1 MPATDRQPARW
12 EVPLLVLL
20 AGSGTL
26 GIEMLMPRLLA
37 PYFGTAQ
44 PIWAI
49 IISSTLLFLAVG
61 YALGGWLA
69 DRTPSLRLLYR
80 LIAWAGMGCALIP
93 LLARPVL
100 HAARLA
106 LLDVA
111 AGTFLAALLGAV
123 LLFAVPVSLLA
134 AVSPFAVRLHLH
146 HSHAGVAA
154 AGRTVGQL
162 SALGTAGALLGTLL
176 TAFVLIP
183 TFGTTMSCVL
193 FALLL
198 LLLALLGGREW
209 HTLLLFLLAVTS
221 VGYTMRTPAPIAPA
235 ACLHCTLVAAA
246 ESAYNYIQV
255 VEQQGFDADGT
266 DPRRHL
272 LLNEGFAL
280 HSTYR
285 LRYRDTGDPHDLLTG
300 GGPWDYFAVAPYV
313 QPAYTPQQVQ
323 RVAVLGAAAGTVP
336 KQLLAVYGKDL
347 TIDAVEL
354 DPQIVAIARDY
365 FDLEAGTP
373 AAPNYRIHIGDA
385 RAWLAAQP
393 TIPRYDL
400 IAIDA
405 YQQPYIPFHLTT
417 VEFFTLVRD
426 HLGNDGV
433 AVVNAARGA
442 GGDERLVR
450 VIASSMRAVFP
461 QVFLIDTHRNRGSVN
476 VLVVGV
482 AQPVGDG
489 TAHFAANAE
498 AMSDPLLAEVMH
510 WARFA
515 GAQPVREFVAQAGDP
530 PPYTDDHAP
539 VEQLIDALLL
549 DAIRGQRNDYK

>member
-1 MPATDRQPARW
+1 MPRLLPARERQPARL
-12 EVPLLVLL
+12 ELPLLVFL
-20 AGSGTL
+20 AGIGML

-49 IISSTLLFLAVG
+49 IISCTLLFLAVG

-69 DRTPSLRLLYR
+69 DRTPSLRWLYR
-80 LIAWAGMGCALIP
+80 LLAWAGLGCALIP

-100 HAARLA
+100 HTARLA

-111 AGTFLAALLGAV
+111 AGTFLAALLGAL

-134 AVSPFAVRLHLH
+134 AVSPFAVRLYLH
-146 HSHAGVAA
+146 HSHAGIAT
-154 AGRTVGQL
+154 AGRTVGTL
-162 SALGTAGALLGTLL
+162 SALATAGALLGTLL

-183 TFGTTMSCVL
+183 TLGTTASFAL

-198 LLLALLGGREW
+198 LLLAVLGGREW
-209 HTLLLFLLAVTS
+209 HSLLLLLLALLAG
-221 VGYTMRTPAPIAPA
+221 GYALYTPTPIAPA
-235 ACLHCTLVAAA
+235 ACLNCTLVAEA

-255 VEQQGFDADGT
+255 VQQQGFDADGN
-266 DPRRHL
+266 DPRLHL

-285 LRYRDTGDPHDLLTG
+285 LRYRATGDPRDLLTG

-313 QPAYTPQQVQ
+313 QPDYAPQRVR

-336 KQLLAVYGKDL
+336 KQLLAVYGSDL
-347 TIDAVEL
+347 AIDAVEL
-354 DPQIVAIARDY
+354 DPQIVAMARQH
-365 FDLEAGTP
+365 FDLEADTP
-373 AAPNYRIHIGDA
+373 AAPNYRMHTGDA
-385 RAWLAAQP
+385 RAWLAARP
-393 TIPRYDL
+393 AAAAPYDV

-417 VEFFTLVRD
+417 VEFFGLVRE

-433 AVVNAARGA
+433 VAVNAARGA
-442 GGDERLVR
+442 NGDERLVR
-450 VIASSMRAVFP
+450 AIAISMRAVFP

-489 TAHFAANAE
+489 AAHFAAHA
-498 AMSDPLLAEVMH
+498 AMIRDPLLAQVMQ
-510 WARFA
+510 WALYE
-515 GAQPVREFVAQAGDP
+515 GAQPVREFVPLPDDP
-530 PPYTDDHAP
+530 PPYTDDRAP

-549 DAIRGQRNDYK
+549 DAIRGQ